1 MAGWLK
7 LNCAIQ
13 TDSVKIQN
21 VKIDVYPDATIG
33 CIKHYLLAEIIKSGH
48 QFVMRNFDDLR
59 IVLVREADVYESDK
73 RDGTLMICS
82 WSASSECDYDRITQ
96 TAQFRRSWKAS
107 GGDWEVSL
115 LICTKSHAEAQEE
128 AKKEQEAQERSKK
141 SKTEAKG
148 QEMSCGFDLS
158 TRKEQEEQERRAKEQ
173 REHNLR
179 RFESLN
185 LGAELNRISKEK
197 ARRKRVD
204 FGKPRA
210 WICTKP
216 HAEAKAEPE
225 NRRNMQKEEARNNQG
240 IRIRTPS
247 PCEGVRMAPPGKL
260 LTVDDMVADLL
271 KQCDLLKQSRPKT
284 FTVMQWKEHIAKKH
298 EDHGYHAA
306 MEEYERIKAMMMHLT
321 QMGFQWQAA
330 EQDKQR
336 HELPVASHKPHNKQ
350 RYRLCNVS
358 LTKKIS
364 TGM

>member
-1 MAGWLK
+1 M
-7 LNCAIQ
+7 
-13 TDSVKIQN
+13 
-21 VKIDVYPDATIG
+21 
-33 CIKHYLLAEIIKSGH
+33 
-48 QFVMRNFDDLR
+48 
-59 IVLVREADVYESDK
+59 
-73 RDGTLMICS
+73 
-82 WSASSECDYDRITQ
+82 
-96 TAQFRRSWKAS
+96 
-107 GGDWEVSL
+107 
-115 LICTKSHAEAQEE
+115 LICTKSHAEGQEE
-128 AKKEQEAQERSKK
+128 AQKEQEAQERSKK
-141 SKTEAKG
+141 SKKEAKG
-148 QEMSCGFDLS
+148 QEMPCGFDLS
-158 TRKEQEEQERRAKEQ
+158 KNMWTQRPCGPKGNVDSEDEQEEQERSAKTQ
-173 REHNLR
+173 RENNMR
-179 RFESLN
+179 RFESLD
-185 LGAELNRISKEK
+185 LRAELNRMSA
-197 ARRKRVD
+197 ARIGCKPVD
-204 FGKPRA
+204 FGKPLA

-216 HAEAKAEPE
+216 HAEAKEEPKKRRE
-225 NRRNMQKEEARNNQG
+225 EQTEEEAKNRREEQTRKMQAARRRKKARKNPVY
-240 IRIRTPS
+240 RMRTPS

-260 LTVDDMVADLL
+260 LTIDDMVADLL